1 MESAH
6 IGARSITQWKTK
18 QKKKVEQMEK
28 EEQLNRWAREIAT
41 QQYNTWDTQIVLGI
55 TGAQK

>member
-1 MESAH
+1 MEN
-6 IGARSITQWKTK
+6 KT
-18 QKKKVEQMEK
+18 KKKVEQME

>member
-1 MESAH
+1 MEN
-6 IGARSITQWKTK
+6 KT
-18 QKKKVEQMEK
+18 KKKVEQMEK